1 MAGRWNGS
9 GASVVMVAATR
20 YEDTLRMCV
29 VCCSE
34 RSAATANGEDRHG
47 HDGVSGVDR
56 PMERKTRLLL
66 EAQTA
71 EMVGAWRMMR

>member
-20 YEDTLRMCV
+20 YEGTLRMCV

-47 HDGVSGVDR
+47 GVSEVDR